1 MSATTPPTPDG
12 EHWTADY
19 VSSNGAGA
27 GSRAGVR
34 NDSALRLVV
43 LAYITAVALPLIGL
57 ILGIVVATRPSK
69 AYSKHGTWIIVLSI
83 LALIAWIAVFASG
96 ILTTPNNDLGY

>member
-19 VSSNGAGA
+19 VSTNGA
-27 GSRAGVR
+27 SAGVR
-34 NDSALRLVV
+34 NERARRLVV

-69 AYSKHGTWIIVLSI
+69 AYSKHGAWIIMLSI
-83 LALIAWIAVFASG
+83 VAGVAWIAVFASG
-96 ILTTPNNDLGY
+96 VFTSPSNDLGY